1 VSFRSL
7 PRARAFLKLTSLVC
21 ALPALVACGPRSE
34 RLPDPDGAAGTGPLA
49 PAVEEQESSD
59 PAADGGGSGD
69 VLPPCTS
76 GSAGVGNQPSAVE
89 ATSDS
94 DDPSRQVC
102 ERWNADR
109 AGLSEGNWSGSL
121 EHCRAGELADGGI
134 ESALRMVNL
143 YRWLAALPAVT
154 TTPERNQIAQEC
166 ALLQHANW
174 RHSGLQHDPP
184 KSWKCY
190 SDDGAKGAKTSN
202 ISAGPGVTS
211 VGAYMLDLGNEADL
225 GHRRIIL
232 SNFLGPIG
240 LGSTGPGGAS
250 CLQAIPGTGDAGKPW
265 VAWPPPGSFP
275 MGAYSYPPYSLDT
288 TGWSIQSEEIDL
300 SSADVEVT
308 ADGAT
313 VPVSVTALHG
323 RYGSTDA
330 IRIVPRG
337 WRARSGETYAVKVTG
352 ISTPIEYQFELVDC

>member
-7 PRARAFLKLTSLVC
+7 
-21 ALPALVACGPRSE
+21 LPARVLLLCGLSAVVGCGPHSE
-34 RLPDPDGAAGTGPLA
+34 RLPDPDGAAGTGTQA
-49 PAVEEQESSD
+49 PTVEGREPSPS
-59 PAADGGGSGD
+59 ASGGGSSSD
-69 VLPPCTS
+69 VLPPCTG
-76 GSAGVGNQPSAVE
+76 GSAGTGSQPGTAGAAGSSV
-89 ATSDS
+89 
-94 DDPSRQVC
+94 DPSRPAVC

-109 AGLSEGNWSGSL
+109 LGSGEGTWNGSL
-121 EHCRAGELADGGI
+121 EHCDAGELSADGI
-134 ESALRMVNL
+134 ANALRMVNL
-143 YRWLAALPAVT
+143 YRWLAALPPVT
-154 TTPERNQIAQEC
+154 TTPERNRVAQEC

-174 RHSGLQHDPP
+174 RHAGLQHEP
-184 KSWKCY
+184 SRSSNCY
-190 SDDGAKGAKTSN
+190 SEDAAKGARTSN
-202 ISAGPGVTS
+202 LSAGPGVTS

-225 GHRRIIL
+225 GHRRILL

-250 CLQAIPGTGDAGKPW
+250 CLQAIPGSGDAGKAW

-288 TGWSIQSEEIDL
+288 TGWSIQSEELDL

-308 ADGAT
+308 ADGAPA
-313 VPVSVTALHG
+313 PVSVTALHG
-323 RYGSTDA
+323 RYGSSNA

-352 ISTPIEYQFELVDC
+352 IAARIAYQFELVDC